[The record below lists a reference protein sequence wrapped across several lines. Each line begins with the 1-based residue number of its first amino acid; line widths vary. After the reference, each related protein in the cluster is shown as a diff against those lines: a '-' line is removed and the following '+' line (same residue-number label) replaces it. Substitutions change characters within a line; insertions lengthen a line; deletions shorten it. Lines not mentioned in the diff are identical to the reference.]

1 MGKLGAIQMLP
12 VELRE
17 RIDAYMAHCEESKEI
32 RQLKSGDVRIRAQWP
47 TVIGLCNWLDISKP
61 TYYKALD
68 GDIPLDWLDH
78 GTQRDHPINKAFR
91 DPATG
96 QIDKKTLSKLY
107 ADEFARAQQM
117 IEQAIVTAAA
127 CGDIDTRIAQLL
139 MSKWGY
145 SPGPDAETSGTVTV
159 KWGSVQPED
168 ADRYSR

>member
-1 MGKLGAIQMLP
+1 MGKLGAIQITP
-12 VELRE
+12 AELRE
-17 RIDAYMAHCEESKEI
+17 QIDAYMAHCEASKEI
-32 RQLKSGDVRIRAQWP
+32 RQLKSGDVRIRAEWP

-61 TYYKALD
+61 TYYKALE

-78 GTQRDHPINKAFR
+78 GTQREHPINQAYR
-91 DPATG
+91 GGDG
-96 QIDKKTLSKLY
+96 QLDKKTLSKLY

-117 IEQAIVTAAA
+117 IEQAIVTAAT

-145 SPGPDAETSGTVTV
+145 SQAPEDGTSGTITV
-159 KWGSVQPED
+159 KWGSVPPED